1 MEKGIEE
8 KRTQERFDLEIPAKI
23 ELRTSGEEK
32 EVLDLLTSN
41 ICSGGAFLHTVQPL
55 PAGSEVKID
64 LILQLPELKELEDD
78 YQQGHVYIGV
88 TGSVLRSESTGMA
101 VCFNEDYQIR
111 PAKAEQLVRH

>member
-55 PAGSEVKID
+55 PAGTPVKID
-64 LILQLPELKELEDD
+64 LILPLPKLKELKDD
-78 YQQGHVYIGV
+78 YQQAFIAV
-88 TGSVLRSESTGMA
+88 TGTVLRSESTGMA
-101 VCFNEDYQIR
+101 ICFEDYQIR
-111 PAKAEQLVRH
+111 PLKAEHTRH